1 MTFENENPFAL
12 RSTLEYEMPDFTRI
26 NDESYLPAFHAGC
39 EDHLHEVHEII
50 KQEEVTFEN
59 TIVALERS
67 GQMLTRVLTVFY
79 NKSSSDTTD
88 RLDEIEEEIAPKLS
102 AHMDAIRLN
111 QALFGRIK
119 ELYSNRDSLE
129 LNNEDAWLLER
140 YYMDFTHAGAHL
152 TDAQRE
158 ELTNLN
164 EELSKLETQFGKNLL
179 TDTNDLG
186 VVVDDVAELDGLSE
200 NEIAACAAAA
210 KARGLEGK
218 WLVGMVNFTGHP
230 LLSSMKNRGLRER
243 VMKNSLLKGA
253 RSNDNDNRPVILQ
266 IIKLRAKRAELFG
279 VKAHAEH
286 VLQDRN
292 AQNPEN
298 VHKMLKQIAPAAV
311 RNAKLEGADLQ
322 KTIDADFERQAK
334 AVLEEIFTDLDQD
347 VVGAMQ
353 ALAANG
359 DGSTKTLEEIAAVYG
374 VSPARVAEIRNKT
387 AADVSA
393 ATQTKNGLPF
403 TLESW
408 DWDFYTEAVRL
419 EKYNLDTSAMRP
431 YFELERV
438 LQDGVFFAANKLFGI
453 SFKERK
459 DIVTYHPDA
468 RAFEVFN
475 EDGSKLALFIG
486 DFYTRDSKRGGA
498 WMNNL
503 VDQNHLLGQLPVV
516 VNNLNVP
523 KPPAGQPTLLT
534 YDEITTLFHEFGHTL
549 HGILSDVKYPR
560 FSGTSV
566 ERDFVEFP
574 SQVNE
579 MWLTWP
585 EVLDNYA
592 KHYETGEKIPQEWV
606 DNLKASAAF
615 NEGHATT
622 AYLAA
627 AILDLAWHSLDADAT
642 VADVEEFEAKAIEA
656 YGLNYSP
663 VPTRYRSTYF
673 SHIFA
678 GGYSAGYYGYIWSEV
693 LDADTVDWFKE
704 NGGLTRANGDHFR
717 NTLLSRGGSINS
729 MQMFRN
735 FRGRDATIEPL
746 LKRRGLL

>member
-12 RSTLEYEMPDFTRI
+12 RSTLEYEMPDFSRI
-26 NDESYLPAFHAGC
+26 NDDSYLPAFYAGC
-39 EDHLHEVHEII
+39 EEQLGEVHAII
-50 KQEEVTFEN
+50 NQEEITFEN
-59 TIVALERS
+59 TIVAMERS
-67 GQMLTRVLTVFY
+67 GQMLMRMLMVFY
-79 NKSSSDTTD
+79 NKSSSDTSD
-88 RLDEIEEEIAPKLS
+88 RLDEIEAEIAPKLA
-102 AHMDAIRLN
+102 AHMDEVRLN
-111 QALFGRIK
+111 QALFSRIK
-119 ELYSNRDSLE
+119 HLHENRDSLE
-129 LNNEDAWLLER
+129 LGTEDAWLLER

-158 ELTNLN
+158 ELKDLN
-164 EELSKLETQFGKNLL
+164 EELSKLETLFGKNLL
-179 TDTNDLG
+179 ADTNTLA
-186 VVVDDVAELDGLSE
+186 VEVDDVAELDGLSE

-210 KARGLEGK
+210 NARGLEGK

-230 LLSSMKNRGLRER
+230 LLASMKNRGLRER
-243 VMKNSLLKGA
+243 VMKNSLLKG
-253 RSNDNDNRPVILQ
+253 NCDEIDNRPVILQ
-266 IIKLRAKRAELFG
+266 IVKLRAKRAELFG
-279 VKAHAEH
+279 VKTHAEH

-311 RNAKLEGADLQ
+311 RNARAEGADLQ
-322 KTIDADFERQAK
+322 KAIEASGEK
-334 AVLEEIFTDLDQD
+334 
-347 VVGAMQ
+347 
-353 ALAANG
+353 
-359 DGSTKTLEEIAAVYG
+359 
-374 VSPARVAEIRNKT
+374 
-387 AADVSA
+387 
-393 ATQTKNGLPF
+393 F

-419 EKYNLDTSAMRP
+419 EKFNLDTTAMRP

-438 LQDGVFFAANKLFGI
+438 LHDGVFFAANKLFGI

-503 VDQNHLLGQLPVV
+503 VDQSHLLGQLPVV

-549 HGILSDVKYPR
+549 HGMLSDVKYPR

-606 DNLKASAAF
+606 DNLKAASTF

-622 AYLAA
+622 SYLAA
-627 AILDLAWHSLDADAT
+627 AILDLAWHSLPADAT
-642 VADVEEFEAKAIEA
+642 VADVEAFEAKAIA
-656 YGLNYSP
+656 DYGLDYGP

-717 NTLLSRGGSINS
+717 NTLLARGGSINS

>member
-12 RSTLEYEMPDFTRI
+12 RSTLEYEMPDFSRI

-39 EDHLHEVHEII
+39 VEQLQEVDEIL
-50 KQEEVTFEN
+50 KQDEVTFEN
-59 TIVALERS
+59 TIVAMERS
-67 GQMLTRVLTVFY
+67 GQMLMRVLVVFY

-88 RLDEIEEEIAPKLS
+88 RLDEIEEELAPKLS
-102 AHMDAIRLN
+102 AHTDAIRLN
-111 QALFGRIK
+111 QKLFGRIK
-119 ELYSNRDSLE
+119 ELYSKRDSLG

-158 ELTNLN
+158 ELKGLN

-210 KARGLEGK
+210 NARGLDGK

-230 LLSSMKNRGLRER
+230 LLASMKNRSLRER
-243 VMKNSLLKGA
+243 VMQNSLIKGA
-253 RSNDNDNRPVILQ
+253 RSNENDNRPVILQ
-266 IIKLRAKRAELFG
+266 IVKLRAKRAELFG
-279 VKAHAEH
+279 VKTHAEH

-292 AQNPEN
+292 AQNPTN
-298 VHKMLKQIAPAAV
+298 VHNMLKQIAPAAV
-311 RNAKLEGADLQ
+311 RNAKAEGADLQ
-322 KTIDADFERQAK
+322 KSIDA
-334 AVLEEIFTDLDQD
+334 
-347 VVGAMQ
+347 
-353 ALAANG
+353 NG
-359 DGSTKTLEEIAAVYG
+359 EGYS
-374 VSPARVAEIRNKT
+374 
-387 AADVSA
+387 
-393 ATQTKNGLPF
+393 
-403 TLESW
+403 LESW
-408 DWDFYTEAVRL
+408 DWDLYTEAVRM
-419 EKYNLDTSAMRP
+419 EKYNLDTTAMRP

-523 KPPAGQPTLLT
+523 KPPVGQPTLLT

-592 KHYETGEKIPQEWV
+592 RHYETGEKIPQEWV
-606 DNLKASAAF
+606 DNLKAASAF

-622 AYLAA
+622 SYLAA

-642 VADVEEFEAKAIEA
+642 VEDVEEFEAKAIES

>member
-12 RSTLEYEMPDFTRI
+12 RSTLEYEMPDFSRI
-26 NDESYLPAFHAGC
+26 NDESYLPAFYAGC
-39 EDHLHEVHEII
+39 EQQLGEVHDII
-50 KQEEVTFEN
+50 KQTEVTFEN
-59 TIVALERS
+59 TVVAMERS
-67 GQMLTRVLTVFY
+67 GQLLMRVLTVFY
-79 NKSSSDTTD
+79 NKSSSDTSD
-88 RLDEIEEEIAPKLS
+88 RLDEIEEEVAPKLA

-111 QALFGRIK
+111 QDLFGRIK
-119 ELYSNRDSLE
+119 HLHENRDSLE

-158 ELTNLN
+158 ELKGLN
-164 EELSKLETQFGKNLL
+164 EELSKLETLFGKNLL
-179 TDTNDLG
+179 ADTNDLA
-186 VVVDDVAELDGLSE
+186 VEVDEVQELDGLSE

-210 KARGLEGK
+210 DARGLEGK

-243 VMKNSLLKGA
+243 VMKNSLLKG
-253 RSNDNDNRPVILQ
+253 NCDVKDNRIVIQQ
-266 IIKLRAKRAELFG
+266 IVKLRAKRAELFG
-279 VKAHAEH
+279 VKTHAEH

-311 RNAKLEGADLQ
+311 RNARTEGADLQ
-322 KTIDADFERQAK
+322 KAIEASGEK
-334 AVLEEIFTDLDQD
+334 
-347 VVGAMQ
+347 
-353 ALAANG
+353 
-359 DGSTKTLEEIAAVYG
+359 
-374 VSPARVAEIRNKT
+374 
-387 AADVSA
+387 
-393 ATQTKNGLPF
+393 F

-419 EKYNLDTSAMRP
+419 EKFNLDTTAMRP

-438 LQDGVFFAANKLFGI
+438 LHDGVFFAANKLFGI

-503 VDQNHLLGQLPVV
+503 VDQSHLLGQLPVV

-549 HGILSDVKYPR
+549 HGMLSDVKYPR

-606 DNLKASAAF
+606 DNLKAASTF

-622 AYLAA
+622 SYLAA
-627 AILDLAWHSLDADAT
+627 AILDLAWHSLPADAT
-642 VADVEEFEAKAIEA
+642 VSDVEVFEAKAIA
-656 YGLNYSP
+656 DYGLDYGP

-717 NTLLSRGGSINS
+717 NTLLARGGSINS